1 MNTSSRRIAVS
12 GMMVALGA
20 AVMLLGGVIPIAT
33 FCCPAIAGLALI
45 PLVFDCGRA
54 YALSAYGAIA
64 LLSLMLCPDKEAALL
79 FCFLGYYP
87 VVKWTF
93 DGRIKRK
100 WLRRLAKLLLWNT
113 AIGIMYA
120 LIFFVFRL
128 DQIMA
133 VFAECIQLGFIAL
146 FIHCHTA
153 SPFFL
158 RFAHTLR
165 IQRKSLLHFS
175 DHRRVCF
182 QHSDQ
187 QCSRAHIG
195 VALFLHVI
203 QRFGV
208 SGGHM
213 AGKPRLAAA

>member
-45 PLVFDCGRA
+45 PLVFDCGRT

-133 VFAECIQLGFIAL
+133 DYMDMTLWMTAL
-146 FIHCHTA
+146 TLLIGNVTLA
-153 SPFFL
+153 LYDIVLL
-158 RFAHTLR
+158 RFSMLYLARFRNKL
-165 IQRKSLLHFS
+165 FPG
-175 DHRRVCF
+175 
-182 QHSDQ
+182 
-187 QCSRAHIG
+187 SRE
-195 VALFLHVI
+195 
-203 QRFGV
+203 
-208 SGGHM
+208 
-213 AGKPRLAAA
+213 